1 MSFAGAIRGLLVAA
15 ALALVAGAA
24 FADPPPAHEP
34 DDMAI
39 GSPQARV
46 TVIEYASVG
55 CPHCAAW
62 NNTVFPDFKAKY
74 VDTGRVRFVV
84 REMLTGVPAIATAGF
99 MLARCAGP
107 AKYFQVIDAI
117 YHRQAGMF
125 QPGGHAGP
133 ILEEIAKS
141 AGLDEAAFQAC
152 IDDQKGLDA
161 LNARAQRHGGDD
173 QVDST
178 PIFFVGGQRFVGEQ
192 TLAQLATAI
201 HAARYGR

>member
-1 MSFAGAIRGLLVAA
+1 MSFARAIRGLLVAA

-24 FADPPPAHEP
+24 CADPPPAHEP

-39 GSPQARV
+39 GSPRAPV

-55 CPHCAAW
+55 CPHCGVW
-62 NNTVFPDFKAKY
+62 NNTVFPAFKARY

-117 YHRQAGMF
+117 YHRQADMF
-125 QPGGHAGP
+125 QPGAAAGP

-161 LNARAQRHGGDD
+161 LNTRAQRHANDD

-178 PIFFVGGQRFVGEQ
+178 PIFFVGGQRYVGEQ

-201 HAARYGR
+201 HAARRAR

>member
-1 MSFAGAIRGLLVAA
+1 VSFMRAMRGLLVAA
-15 ALALVAGAA
+15 AMALVAGVA

-39 GSPQARV
+39 GSPRAPV

-55 CPHCAAW
+55 CPHCGVW
-62 NNTVFPDFKAKY
+62 NNTVFPAFKAKY

-84 REMLTGVPAIATAGF
+84 REMLTGVPSIATAGF

-117 YHRQAGMF
+117 YHRQADMF
-125 QPGGHAGP
+125 QPGAAAGP

-161 LNARAQRHGGDD
+161 LNARAERHANDD
-173 QVDST
+173 KVDST
-178 PIFFVGGQRFVGEQ
+178 PIFFVGGQRYVGEQ

-201 HAARYGR
+201 HAARYGH

>member
-1 MSFAGAIRGLLVAA
+1 VSFAGAIRGLLGAA
-15 ALALVAGAA
+15 ALALTAGAA
-24 FADPPPAHEP
+24 FADPPPAREP

-39 GSPQARV
+39 GSPRARV

-55 CPHCAAW
+55 CPHCAVW

-74 VDTGRVRFVV
+74 VDTGRARFVV

-107 AKYFQVIDAI
+107 AKYFQVVDAI
-117 YHRQAGMF
+117 YHRQADMF
-125 QPGGHAGP
+125 QSGAAAGP
-133 ILEEIAKS
+133 MLEEIAKS
-141 AGLDEAAFQAC
+141 AGMDEAAFQAC

-161 LNARAQRHGGDD
+161 LNARVRRHVDED
-173 QVDST
+173 KVDST
-178 PIFFVGGQRFVGEQ
+178 PIFFVNGQRYAGEQ

-201 HAARYGR
+201 HAARYGH

>member
-1 MSFAGAIRGLLVAA
+1 VSLVRRIQGLLVAA

-34 DDMAI
+34 DDMAL

-55 CPHCAAW
+55 CPHCAVW

-107 AKYFQVIDAI
+107 AKYFQVVDAI
-117 YHRQAGMF
+117 YHRQADVF
-125 QPGGHAGP
+125 QTGAAAGL
-133 ILEEIAKS
+133 ILEDVAKS

-161 LNARAQRHGGDD
+161 LNARVQRHVNDD
-173 QVDST
+173 KVDST
-178 PIFFVGGQRFVGEQ
+178 PVFFVNGQRYDGEQ
-192 TLAQLATAI
+192 TVAQLATAI
-201 HAARYGR
+201 HAARHAG

>member
-1 MSFAGAIRGLLVAA
+1 MSFAGAVRGLLVAA
-15 ALALVAGAA
+15 ALALTAGAA

-39 GSPQARV
+39 GSPRARV

-55 CPHCAAW
+55 CPHCAVW

-74 VDTGRVRFVV
+74 VDTGRARFVV

-107 AKYFQVIDAI
+107 AKYFQVVDAI
-117 YHRQAGMF
+117 YHRQADMF
-125 QPGGHAGP
+125 QSGAAAGP
-133 ILEEIAKS
+133 MLEEIAKS
-141 AGLDEAAFQAC
+141 AGMDEAAFQAC

-161 LNARAQRHGGDD
+161 LNARVRRHVDENK
-173 QVDST
+173 VDST
-178 PIFFVGGQRFVGEQ
+178 PIFFVNGQRYAGEQ

-201 HAARYGR
+201 HAARYGH

>member
-1 MSFAGAIRGLLVAA
+1 VTLARAFQGLFVAA
-15 ALALVAGAA
+15 ALALVASAA

-62 NNTVFPDFKAKY
+62 NNAVFPDFKAKY
-74 VDTGRVRFVV
+74 IDTGRVRFVV

-107 AKYFQVIDAI
+107 AKYFQVVDAI
-117 YHRQAGMF
+117 YRRQADMF
-125 QPGGHAGP
+125 QPGAAPGQ
-133 ILEEIAKS
+133 ILEDIAKS

-161 LNARAQRHGGDD
+161 LNARVQRHANDD
-173 QVDST
+173 KVDST
-178 PIFFVGGQRFVGEQ
+178 PIFFVNGRRYVGEQ

-201 HAARYGR
+201 HVARYGH

>member
-1 MSFAGAIRGLLVAA
+1 VSLVRRIQGLLVAA

-34 DDMAI
+34 DDMAL

-55 CPHCAAW
+55 CPHCAVW

-107 AKYFQVIDAI
+107 AKYFQVVDAI
-117 YHRQAGMF
+117 YHRQADMF
-125 QPGGHAGP
+125 QTGAAAGL
-133 ILEEIAKS
+133 ILEDVAKS

-161 LNARAQRHGGDD
+161 LNARVQRHVNDD
-173 QVDST
+173 KVDST
-178 PIFFVGGQRFVGEQ
+178 PVFFVNGQRYDGEQ
-192 TLAQLATAI
+192 TVAQLATAI
-201 HAARYGR
+201 HAARHAG